1 MKLENSYDYL
11 LILRVYII
19 YKKNV
24 QTSQPD
30 YITNVDYCILYD
42 SGMMCITLL

>member
-24 QTSQPD
+24 QTSQRD
-30 YITNVDYCILYD
+30 YITNIDYCILYD
-42 SGMMCITLL
+42 SVMMCITLL